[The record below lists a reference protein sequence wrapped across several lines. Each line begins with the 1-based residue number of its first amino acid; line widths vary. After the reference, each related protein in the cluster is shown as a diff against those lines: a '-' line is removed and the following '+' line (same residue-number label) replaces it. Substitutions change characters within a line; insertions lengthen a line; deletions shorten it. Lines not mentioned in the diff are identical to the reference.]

1 MGWKIKKLTVENFV
15 VFVDRTEIDFSTT
28 DINQIDAIFKNDEK
42 QSNGAGKSV
51 IICGISMALFGKGL
65 RFNYLSDY
73 IAPTN
78 PGGGIYVGLDLED
91 DKGNTIKVERWRR
104 ANSDV
109 NKAKFFLN
117 GVHVS
122 KDSTV
127 SKTDE
132 LVSSYIGV
140 SHSNFL
146 SCVFSVELR
155 GFLKLRPAER
165 FEILENALAVK
176 KMDSIIKNLNTALRL
191 SEDKLLNLNN
201 VLTEKQQVYGH
212 ELAKQE
218 IFSANSDSVLLAI
231 KKQEKELI
239 TLYAEEAKL
248 HSRKDELSALLIEV
262 KNKLDQKIELQ
273 QNCLLNIK
281 THDNNIAKLNSKLAT
296 VSVAIK
302 SNKAGD
308 LECAICQSK
317 LDISS
322 EKSIKSHYEVEIEQA
337 KGNILL
343 LQPQKKVLEAS
354 VAKFKQTKESIE
366 KNINSIH
373 DDLRICN
380 SSAIACEK
388 MILQSKANLE
398 NSKSSVNEA
407 LIAALKKET
416 EELAIQ
422 KANLIKDSK
431 IITGW
436 KQAMSKNGLRLA
448 YLREEVSTLSA
459 IASRYAS
466 NVYGKPTKVEFSI
479 NEEKDNPQLI
489 MTVNGKYI
497 EGFSTGERRLLEVA
511 MTLSL
516 LTLLKTAGMN
526 LEFLILD
533 EATDGLSISSK
544 AQLLSVIKELAD
556 TNQIIAI
563 SHDEQVKKSLSGNLI
578 TVIKDDSISR
588 STIEQS
594 IHTHE

>member
-1 MGWKIKKLTVENFV
+1 MGYKIKKLTMENFV
-15 VFVDRTEIDFSTT
+15 VFVDRTTIDFSTK
-28 DINQIDAIFKNDEK
+28 DINQIDAIFKDDTT

-51 IICGISMALFGKGL
+51 IICAISMALFGKGL

-78 PGGGIYVGLDLED
+78 LAGGIYVGLELED
-91 DKGNTIKVERWRR
+91 NKGNLIKVERWRR

-117 GVHVS
+117 SVHIS

-176 KMDSIIKNLNTALRL
+176 KMDSIIKKLNNNLRL
-191 SEDKLLNLNN
+191 SEEKLTNVNT
-201 VLTEKQQVYGH
+201 VLTEKQQSLGH
-212 ELAKQE
+212 EVAKQE
-218 IFSANSDSVLLAI
+218 IFSANSDSVLASI
-231 KKQEKELI
+231 KAQEKELAGF
-239 TLYAEEAKL
+239 YEEEK
-248 HSRKDELSALLIEV
+248 KLLIKKETYMETLKQV
-262 KNKLDQKIELQ
+262 KTKLDGKAELL
-273 QNCLLNIK
+273 QNCLLKIK
-281 THDNNIAKLNSKLAT
+281 AHENNISKLKTKSST
-296 VSVAIK
+296 VSLALK
-302 SNKAGD
+302 SNKAGE
-308 LECAICQSK
+308 LECSVCQSK
-317 LDISS
+317 LDSGS
-322 EKSIKSHYEVEIEQA
+322 EQA
-337 KGNILL
+337 IKTHYDEEIKQIKENVAAE
-343 LQPQKKVLEAS
+343 QPQKTKLEGDI
-354 VAKFKQTKESIE
+354 TKLQANRKLLEDKITD
-366 KNINSIH
+366 IN

-388 MILQSKANLE
+388 MISQSKHNLE
-398 NSKSSVNEA
+398 NSKSEVNEM
-407 LIAALKKET
+407 LIKTLSKEVK
-416 EELAIQ
+416 ELTNQ
-422 KANLIKDSK
+422 KNDLIKDSK
-431 IITGW
+431 IIVGW

-479 NEEKDNPQLI
+479 NEEKDNPQLVF
-489 MTVNGKYI
+489 TVNGKYA
-497 EGFSTGERRLLEVA
+497 EAFSTGEKRLLEIA

-526 LEFLILD
+526 LDFLILD
-533 EATDGLSISSK
+533 EATDGLSVASK
-544 AQLLSVIKELAD
+544 IQLLAVIKELAKEQQVI
-556 TNQIIAI
+556 TI
-563 SHDEQVKKSLSGNLI
+563 SHDDLVKSTLTGNVI
-578 TVIKDDSISR
+578 TVTKDEATSR
-588 STIEQS
+588 STIEC
-594 IHTHE
+594 HTLV

>member
-1 MGWKIKKLTVENFV
+1 VSYKITRLVLENFV

-28 DINQIDAIFKNDEK
+28 DINQIDAIFKNDTA

-51 IICGISMALFGKGL
+51 IICAISMAMFGKGL

-78 PGGGIYVGLDLED
+78 PGGGIYVGLELED
-91 DKGNTIKVERWRR
+91 EKGNTIKIERWRR
-104 ANSDV
+104 PNSDI

-117 GVHVS
+117 GVHIS

-176 KMDSIIKNLNTALRL
+176 KMDSIIKKLNSTLRL
-191 SEDKLLNLNN
+191 SEDKLVNLNSILSDKLN
-201 VLTEKQQVYGH
+201 AYGH

-218 IFSANSDSVLLAI
+218 IFSANAGSVLEAI
-231 KKQEKELI
+231 KRQEVELAKFYSEEVSLQDKKDKLFVVLSEAKKKLEEKQEI
-239 TLYAEEAKL
+239 Y
-248 HSRKDELSALLIEV
+248 
-262 KNKLDQKIELQ
+262 
-273 QNCLLNIK
+273 QNCLLNVK
-281 THDNNIAKLNSKLAT
+281 THDNNILKLKSKVAT

-308 LECAICQSK
+308 LECLVCQSK
-317 LDISS
+317 LDTGS
-322 EKSIKSHYEVEIEQA
+322 EKSIKAHYEAEIEQA
-337 KGNILL
+337 KHNIAG
-343 LQPQKKVLEAS
+343 LQPQKKLLEA
-354 VAKFKQTKESIE
+354 AILKLKQTKDLIENKIDSI
-366 KNINSIH
+366 N

-388 MILQSKANLE
+388 TIQMSKTNLE
-398 NSKSSVNEA
+398 NSKSNVNEA
-407 LIAALKKET
+407 LITALKKET
-416 EELAIQ
+416 EELSAQ
-422 KANLIKDSK
+422 KINLVKDSK

-459 IASRYAS
+459 IASKYAS
-466 NVYGKPTKVEFSI
+466 SVYGKPIKVEFSI
-479 NEEKDNPQLI
+479 NEEKDTPQLI
-489 MTVNGKYI
+489 FTVNGKFA
-497 EGFSTGERRLLEVA
+497 EAFSTGEKRLLEIA

-526 LEFLILD
+526 LDFLILD
-533 EATDGLSISSK
+533 ESTDSLSVASK
-544 AQLLSVIKELAD
+544 TQLLSVLKELSSD
-556 TNQIIAI
+556 HQMLII
-563 SHDEQVKKSLSGNLI
+563 SHDPEVKLALAGNLI
-578 TVIKDDSISR
+578 TVIKDESTSR
-588 STIEQS
+588 SIILQS
-594 IHTHE
+594 